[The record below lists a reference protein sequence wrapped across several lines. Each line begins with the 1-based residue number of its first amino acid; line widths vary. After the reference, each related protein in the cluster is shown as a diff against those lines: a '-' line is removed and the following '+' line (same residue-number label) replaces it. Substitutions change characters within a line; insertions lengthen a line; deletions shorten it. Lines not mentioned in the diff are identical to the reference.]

1 VCVCVCARAR
11 VTLSQSYYI
20 TLSLAEKQ
28 NIGHTTPP
36 SPFEHTVRIQPKRIM
51 KIMFQLTAFIL
62 PLQEEVAELE
72 LKFEKEEEEWEA
84 GEGGKDEEEGG
95 G

>member
-1 VCVCVCARAR
+1 
-11 VTLSQSYYI
+11 
-20 TLSLAEKQ
+20 
-28 NIGHTTPP
+28 
-36 SPFEHTVRIQPKRIM
+36 M